1 MTPGNSTGNRR
12 RSLATRLAW
21 LFGTMMVVILL
32 LVGGT
37 NLVTGYQ
44 GRRQEI
50 IRGQQ
55 AQAAQVATIID
66 LEVERVVEEMR
77 IFVQSQDLMA
87 MSVADAILSLRQFL
101 QSSFALYDDVTLLDT
116 DGRERARVTRQ
127 RIYPP
132 DELIIRG
139 YPDYVQGV
147 LGGAPYAIS
156 GVRWS
161 EGGTKVLVAVPTRTL
176 AKDMTGVLVV
186 QLDVGRLW
194 DERIVPRLEI
204 GRGGYAYLVN
214 PNGAIIAC
222 DDRAL
227 TVTRTDVSAL
237 PPVAAFRRG
246 QAESAVVGRYTGL
259 KGVPVIGIQTTVP
272 STRWGIVVETPV
284 ALAFADIRRMT
295 AWLVTLLG
303 VALLVSIAL
312 GTLFSRRLVRPLQEL
327 RQAAMEIGQGRLDHA
342 IEIRT
347 GDEVEALAEAFTQ
360 MARRLKESYDE
371 IERWGRELEVKVA
384 ERTQE
389 LATAVETQA
398 RLLETIRR
406 MSTPVVPVY
415 EGVVVMPL
423 VGLIDARRAQTMTR
437 SLLAGIERH
446 RTRVALLDVTGVPTL
461 DEMAARCFVHMTR
474 AARLLGTEVVL
485 VGITPQVARTLEALG
500 IDLATLTTRTNLQS
514 GIEYA
519 LRRMGRRVTVESQK
533 RERPRVDK
541 IATRR

>member
-1 MTPGNSTGNRR
+1 MTPGGKTRRIRR

-37 NLVTGYQ
+37 NLVTGYR
-44 GRRQEI
+44 GRQQEI

-77 IFVQSQDLMA
+77 IFVHSQDLMA
-87 MSVADAILSLRQFL
+87 MSVADTILNLQRFL
-101 QSSFALYDDVTLLDT
+101 KNFALCDEAALLDT
-116 DGRERARVTRQ
+116 NGRERARVTQQ
-127 RIYPP
+127 RIYSP

-139 YPDYVQGV
+139 YPDYMQAV

-161 EGGTKVLVAVPTRTL
+161 EGGTKVLIAVPTRTL
-176 AKDMTGVLVV
+176 AKDITGVLVV

-194 DERIVPRLEI
+194 DERIISRLGI

-227 TVTRTDVSAL
+227 TATRTDVSTL
-237 PPVAAFRRG
+237 PPVTAFRRG
-246 QAESAVVGRYTGL
+246 QAEGAVGRYVGL

-272 STRWGIVVETPV
+272 STGWGIVVETPV

-327 RQAAMEIGQGRLDHA
+327 RRAAMEIGEGRLDYA

-347 GDEVEALAEAFTQ
+347 GDEVEDLAEAFTQ

-371 IERWGRELEVKVA
+371 IEGWGRELEVKVA

-415 EGVVVMPL
+415 EGIVVMPL
-423 VGLIDARRAQTMTR
+423 VGLIDAKRAQTMTH

-461 DEMAARCFVHMTR
+461 DETAARCFVHMTR

-500 IDLATLTTRTNLQS
+500 IDLATLMTRTNLQS

-533 RERPRVDK
+533 RERHRVGK
-541 IATRR
+541 IAAKR